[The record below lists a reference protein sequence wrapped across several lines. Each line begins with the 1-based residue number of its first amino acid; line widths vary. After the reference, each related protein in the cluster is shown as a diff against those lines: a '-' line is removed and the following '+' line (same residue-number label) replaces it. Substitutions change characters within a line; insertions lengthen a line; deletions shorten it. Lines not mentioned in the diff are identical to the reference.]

1 MSPEERLE
9 FINDLTTALN
19 KNSAPT
25 LTDDE
30 QRWVRIA
37 IQKEAQTI
45 DFRKAVIQKTMSSLI
60 WSALVG
66 MGYIVLSWLNQHG
79 FK

>member
-19 KNSAPT
+19 KSSAPT

>member
-1 MSPEERLE
+1 MSPEERLD

-19 KNSAPT
+19 KNSVST
-25 LTDDE
+25 LTDEE

>member
-19 KNSAPT
+19 KNSVST
-25 LTDDE
+25 LTDEE

>member
-1 MSPEERLE
+1 MSPEERLD
-9 FINDLTTALN
+9 FITDLTTALN
-19 KNSAPT
+19 KNVVSV
-25 LTDDE
+25 LTDEE